1 MTAEQA
7 PSATTRGTSAATKRG
22 PGGPTSASSAAESP
36 AESETTPGRRL
47 TARGSQRRNQ
57 LIALATRRF
66 AADGYHPTS
75 VADIVDELGVGK
87 GVFYWYFESK
97 EMLLEEILRDA
108 QRGLRRVQSNAAA
121 AAPGPIEMLEMGIRA
136 AVAWSAE
143 HAELAKLVEF
153 ALTDERFEPLV
164 RKGRAALV
172 GDTVPLLRTAID
184 RGVIPDADPEMLAY
198 AVFGVAAHLTSVF
211 LERSDNDPD
220 VLADAVVDFCLRG
233 IGAR

>member
-1 MTAEQA
+1 MTEDQA
-7 PSATTRGTSAATKRG
+7 PSAAVSVSDSAA
-22 PGGPTSASSAAESP
+22 SANEP
-36 AESETTPGRRL
+36 RRRL
-47 TARGSQRRNQ
+47 TARGSQRRGQ

-108 QRGLRRVQSNAAA
+108 QRGLRRAQNHAAST
-121 AAPGPIEMLEMGIRA
+121 APGPIEMLEMGIRG
-136 AVAWSAE
+136 AVKWSAE
-143 HAELAKLVEF
+143 QPELAKLVEF

-164 RKGRAALV
+164 RKGRASLV
-172 GDTVPLLRTAID
+172 SDTVPLLRNAID
-184 RGVIPDADPEMLAY
+184 QGIIPEADPEMLAY

-211 LERSDNDPD
+211 LERDGSDPD

>member
-1 MTAEQA
+1 MIEEQA
-7 PSATTRGTSAATKRG
+7 PSAASPPATSSG
-22 PGGPTSASSAAESP
+22 SGGSP
-36 AESETTPGRRL
+36 SRRL
-47 TARGSQRRNQ
+47 TARGSQRRSQ
-57 LIALATRRF
+57 LIELATRRF

-97 EMLLEEILRDA
+97 EMLFEEILRDA
-108 QRGLRRVQSNAAA
+108 QRGLRRVQTNAAA
-121 AAPGPIEMLEMGIRA
+121 TAPGPIEMLEMGIRA
-136 AVAWSAE
+136 AVKWSAE
-143 HAELAKLVEF
+143 HPELAKLVEF

-184 RGVIPDADPEMLAY
+184 HDIIPDADPEMLAY

-211 LERSDNDPD
+211 LERDGSDPD
-220 VLADAVVDFCLRG
+220 AIADAVVDFCLRG